1 MLIGAA
7 AIVFVAG
14 ILRGMTGFGFALVA
28 VMGLGQ
34 LWPHTVTTPTVLLIE
49 LVLTAVLIGDG
60 ILPHLDGRRLVP
72 LALGGL
78 AGTLFG
84 ALGVGALPPGTVKP
98 LLDATILVSA
108 LVSLAHPVAPSLD
121 RTPVAA
127 AIGFL
132 VGTLAAAFAVGG
144 PFVVVWF
151 LAVGAPPAVIRAN
164 LVLFFGIIDIAAVV
178 VRQATV
184 GIPPEAVWNAL
195 ILLVPAAAG
204 AFLGGSLF
212 RKVDAAWW
220 RRIAAYSI
228 AAGAVLSLGR
238 SLFASP

>member
-7 AIVFVAG
+7 AIVFLAG

-34 LWPHTVTTPTVLLIE
+34 VWPHTITTPTVLLIE

-60 ILPHLDGRRLVP
+60 ILANWDRGRLVP
-72 LALGGL
+72 LAAGGL

-84 ALGVGALPPGTVKP
+84 ALGVGALPPGAVKP
-98 LLDATILVSA
+98 LLDAAVLVSA

-121 RTPVAA
+121 RPPVAA

-132 VGTLAAAFAVGG
+132 VGALAAAFAVGG
-144 PFVVVWF
+144 PFVVVWY
-151 LAVGAPPAVIRAN
+151 LAVGASPAVIRAN
-164 LVLFFGIIDIAAVV
+164 LVLFFGIIDVAAVV
-178 VRQATV
+178 VRQATF
-184 GIPPEAVWNAL
+184 GIPSEAVWNAL

-204 AFLGGSLF
+204 AFLGGRLF
-212 RKVDAAWW
+212 RVVDAAWW

-238 SLFASP
+238 SLLTFP